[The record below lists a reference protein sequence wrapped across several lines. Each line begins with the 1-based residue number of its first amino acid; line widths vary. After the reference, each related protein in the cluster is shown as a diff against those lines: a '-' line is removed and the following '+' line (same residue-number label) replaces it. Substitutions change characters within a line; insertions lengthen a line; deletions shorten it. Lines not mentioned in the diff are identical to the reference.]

1 MADFTVTSTVKV
13 SDRLLT
19 TPFTTHEAILTI
31 AEALVSDNPFEAA
44 EIAISRR
51 RFSGTYAMHDTGVEN
66 CPVSVISITDYEKK
80 TDDAWLYVKL
90 DTGFRDS
97 VGFDELTDAEAGYP
111 NASSA
116 SVTVRV
122 KNESETFY
130 VAFTNEKVRVYSYED
145 DAVVAAL
152 ETWADGKPALG

>member
-13 SDRLLT
+13 SDRPLT
-19 TPFTTHEAILTI
+19 TSFTTHEAILAI
-31 AEALVSDNPFEAA
+31 AEALVTDNPFEAA
-44 EIAISRR
+44 EIAISRK
-51 RFSGTYAMHDTGVEN
+51 RFTGTYAMHDTSVED

-80 TDDAWLYVKL
+80 TDDAWLYVKM

-97 VGFDELTDAEAGYP
+97 VGFDELTDAGTGYP
-111 NASSA
+111 NATSA

-122 KNESETFY
+122 KNDSETFY

-145 DAVVAAL
+145 DGVVTAL
-152 ETWADGKPALG
+152 ETWADGKAVLG

>member
-19 TPFTTHEAILTI
+19 TPFTTHEAVLAI

-44 EIAISRR
+44 EIAISRK
-51 RFSGTYAMHDTGVEN
+51 RFSGTYAMHDTSVEN

-130 VAFTNEKVRVYSYED
+130 VAFTNERVRVYSYED
-145 DAVVAAL
+145 DAVVTAL

>member
-13 SDRLLT
+13 SDRLLP
-19 TPFTTHEAILTI
+19 TPFTTHEAILAI

-44 EIAISRR
+44 EIAISRK

-80 TDDAWLYVKL
+80 TDDAWLYVKM

-111 NASSA
+111 NATSA

-145 DAVVAAL
+145 DGVVSAL
-152 ETWADGKPALG
+152 ETWADGKAVLG

>member
-13 SDRLLT
+13 SDRPLT
-19 TPFTTHEAILTI
+19 TPFTTHEAVLTI
-31 AEALVSDNPFEAA
+31 AEALVTDNPFEAA
-44 EIAISRR
+44 EIAISRK
-51 RFSGTYAMHDTGVEN
+51 RFTGTYAMHDTSVED

-80 TDDAWLYVKL
+80 TDDAWLYVKM

-97 VGFDELTDAEAGYP
+97 VGFDELTDAGTGYP
-111 NASSA
+111 NATSA

-122 KNESETFY
+122 KNDSETFY

-145 DAVVAAL
+145 DSVVTAL
-152 ETWADGKPALG
+152 ETWADGKAVLG

>member
-19 TPFTTHEAILTI
+19 PPFTTHEAVLAI

>member
-19 TPFTTHEAILTI
+19 TPFTTHESILTI

-51 RFSGTYAMHDTGVEN
+51 RFSGTYAMPDTGVEN